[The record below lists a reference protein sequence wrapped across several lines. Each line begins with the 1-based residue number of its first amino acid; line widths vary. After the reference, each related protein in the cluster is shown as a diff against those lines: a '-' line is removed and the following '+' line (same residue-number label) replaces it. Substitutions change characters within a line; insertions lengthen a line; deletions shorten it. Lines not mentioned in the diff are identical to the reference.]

1 MENLNQK
8 YNTEFTN
15 KLLMNQ
21 HIFFEIYE
29 ACNKTF
35 EYGCGSYLI
44 SGFNYEYCDKMYEK
58 QELLFALAK
67 NATQVL
73 EIGTYMGH
81 SLLIMLLANPMLRIT
96 CIDIE
101 CKYTEPAVKVLNKY
115 FSNRV
120 EFIHNVYGSIK
131 VINALQHNSYDLFHI
146 DGNHDNNYI
155 REEFKMIRKL
165 NNGHM
170 FNVLFDD
177 QECMKELQKEI
188 LNDEY
193 GPVISMVKPY
203 CKWNNIYFKILLYYS

>member
-1 MENLNQK
+1 MEFEKINQK

-15 KLLMNQ
+15 KLLMNKD
-21 HIFFEIYE
+21 IFYEIYDV
-29 ACNKTF
+29 CKGF
-35 EYGCGSYLI
+35 DKGCGSYLFD
-44 SGFNYEYCDKMYEK
+44 GQTYDYCPDMYEK

-67 NATQVL
+67 QASNVL

-101 CKYTEPAVKVLNKY
+101 CKYTEPAVKLLNKY
-115 FSNRV
+115 FSNRI

-146 DGNHDNNYI
+146 DGYHDNNYI
-155 REEFKMIRKL
+155 REEFKMVRKL
-165 NNGHM
+165 NYGNA

-193 GPVISMVKPY
+193 GIAITMIKPA
-203 CKWNNIYFKILLYYS
+203 CKWNNIFFRILLAN